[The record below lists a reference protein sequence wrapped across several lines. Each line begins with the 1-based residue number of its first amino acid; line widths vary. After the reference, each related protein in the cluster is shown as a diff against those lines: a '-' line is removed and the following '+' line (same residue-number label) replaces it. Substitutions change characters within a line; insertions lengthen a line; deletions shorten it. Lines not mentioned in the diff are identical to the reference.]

1 MNVASA
7 RSRII
12 SFLRLKSK
20 RANKHC
26 AAHLHDS
33 LEKYFARVARDAR
46 VPLSRLSFIIG
57 RPCSI
62 AIRPGTGC
70 DTARDA
76 ASWRSKGGV
85 KKRFTTSF
93 RRDPFSIYLAYTAI
107 RATNCT
113 SLFSFS
119 RFRRSL
125 LSPLPSRERA
135 RTAFDSRNPRETRI
149 TEIRRGSKYRRYSN
163 DLPFSIDPPPLN
175 FKRNNFESCDFFFCC
190 QPPCGSI
197 VFPWIEFVSLLDE

>member
-7 RSRII
+7 RQRII
-12 SFLRLKSK
+12 SFLHLKSK

-93 RRDPFSIYLAYTAI
+93 RRDPFSISSVHRDTCHELHEPVFVFT
-107 RATNCT
+107 
-113 SLFSFS
+113 FSPFP
-119 RFRRSL
+119 
-125 LSPLPSRERA
+125 PLPSTFSRTRENSVR
-135 RTAFDSRNPRETRI
+135 FEKPPRNAN
-149 TEIRRGSKYRRYSN
+149 YR
-163 DLPFSIDPPPLN
+163 DPPWV
-175 FKRNNFESCDFFFCC
+175 KVS
-190 QPPCGSI
+190 
-197 VFPWIEFVSLLDE
+197 SLLERSPFFDRSSSAEF